1 MKRKSLIRRA
11 IPWAATGLGGAIA
24 LANLSIAFFIEQE
37 LVRPRRKY
45 NRTSDVDNFIPDVPY
60 SLESHLF
67 RSYDGCKLSAILL
80 KPDTANGKIILVC
93 HGIRHDKRSGVRFV
107 QYLLK
112 AGYTLMLMDFRNHGE
127 SGGRITTYGY
137 HEKEDLRAAICYLR
151 NQGLNGAIGVLG
163 ASMGASV
170 ALQAAAGF
178 DDIEAMVLDS
188 PFASLEQIALEQ
200 TILVTKLPK
209 FAVYFPVWLACSWAR
224 FVERFPVCEVSPA
237 KSARDLKC
245 AILLIHGD
253 SDRKIGSHHSEQ
265 IFENASGPKELWICE
280 GAGHLGTY
288 LKFPKEYETRVLNF
302 FNSHLS

>member
-11 IPWAATGLGGAIA
+11 LPWAATGLGGAIA
-24 LANLSIAFFIEQE
+24 LANLSIAFFVEQR

-45 NRTSDVDNFIPDVPY
+45 NHTSDLDNFVPDVPY

-67 RSYDGCKLSAILL
+67 ESYDGCKLSAILL
-80 KPDTANGKIILVC
+80 KPDIPNGKIILVC
-93 HGIRHDKRSGVRFV
+93 HGVRHDKRSGVRFV

-137 HEKEDLRAAICYLR
+137 HEKEDLRSAIRYLR
-151 NQGLNGAIGVLG
+151 NQGLNGSIGVLG

-170 ALQAAAGF
+170 ALQAAADF
-178 DDIEAMVLDS
+178 DDIQAMVLDS

-200 TILVTKLPK
+200 TILATKLPK

-245 AILLIHGD
+245 PIFLIHGD
-253 SDRKIGSHHSEQ
+253 ADRKIGSHHSEH
-265 IFENASGPKELWICE
+265 IYENAFVPKELWICE

-288 LKFPKEYETRVLNF
+288 LKFPKEYETRVLKF
-302 FNSHLS
+302 FNAHLI